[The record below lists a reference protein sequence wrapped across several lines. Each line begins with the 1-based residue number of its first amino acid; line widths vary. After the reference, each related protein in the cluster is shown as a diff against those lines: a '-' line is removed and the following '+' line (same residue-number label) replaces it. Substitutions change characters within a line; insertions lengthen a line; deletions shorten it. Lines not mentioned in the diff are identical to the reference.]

1 VFEVAFGLA
10 KTTMTDT
17 AGEEVAF
24 GLAKTTTTETA
35 LKDVRR

>member
-10 KTTMTDT
+10 KTTMTDM

-24 GLAKTTTTETA
+24 GLAKITMTDTA
-35 LKDVRR
+35 